1 MARLLLLLSISFTM
15 VAVCVF
21 SEPASPSPSKQLSS
35 VKHPEMKQ
43 FEEFIEGNRLSYR
56 GYQAAKLHKKVRI
69 EDFPKSVEIT
79 YAHVT
84 RNGRTLSKFDGFEG
98 GYHPLGSA
106 IDFGLF
112 PFLNNGSKQLVVEQT
127 QLRNWAH
134 WIIKFSPC
142 YRVVFDGNKWGVGRE
157 LMYADVDGDGVYEI
171 SQAVQAFV
179 FFENLTNGSSHLV
192 DVVFKYDRDRMEY
205 LPANQVIEAK
215 TLGPI
220 EDEAKDLKRDDERTF
235 APQVLLIMLRYIY
248 AGREKEAWSF
258 YDREYNFGNKSSL
271 KAKIERALKDEPV
284 HRFIYRKTAS

>member
-1 MARLLLLLSISFTM
+1 MARFLLIPLIFFPV

-21 SEPASPSPSKQLSS
+21 SEPASRTPIKQSAP
-35 VKHPEMKQ
+35 VKLPKMKQ

-69 EDFPKSVEIT
+69 EDFSKSVEIT
-79 YAHVT
+79 YAHIS
-84 RNGRTLSKFDGFEG
+84 RNGKTLSKFDGFEG
-98 GYHPLGSA
+98 SHHPLGSD

-112 PFLNNGSKQLVVEQT
+112 ALLNNGSKQLVIEQT
-127 QLRNWAH
+127 QWRNWAH
-134 WIIKFSPC
+134 WIVDFSPR
-142 YRVVFDGNKWGVGRE
+142 YRVVFDSSKWGVGRE
-157 LMYADVDGDGVYEI
+157 LLYADLDGDGVYEI

-192 DVVFKYDRDRMEY
+192 DVVFKYDREKMEY

-235 APQVLLIMLRYIY
+235 APQVLSIMLRYIY

-258 YDREYNFGNKSSL
+258 YNREYNFRNKSPL
-271 KAKIERALKDEPV
+271 RAKIKSALKDEPV
-284 HRFIYRKTAS
+284 HRFIYRQSAS